1 MVGANAEDFPIM
13 MDKKEAVAEINRN
26 LKDKWNSLNYLISHV
41 EFWRYLQMY
50 KKGIVLEKKTGIVVL
65 C

>member
-1 MVGANAEDFPIM
+1 MVGANAEVFPIM